1 MSAGRILFVEDQ
13 YDTLQSY
20 LKVLKTCNL
29 ITDDELKE
37 INRFKGNT
45 QKEQFEKFNSVLNG
59 RIEVATCFA
68 DAFEKIQ
75 EAKTGDEYD
84 CFFIDRNLAGYSD
97 IDMLFKKNHQIK
109 AQKEFSQDFFNGF
122 KSSSEDTKIFIG
134 DYFVVVLINAG
145 VPIEKIYFLTANNN
159 GIQELLKSPYL
170 HANRLPRYIDKTN
183 DSFKEDLIE
192 ILNNSHC
199 AKVRFLYKDILGNA
213 KVKDIWGAYI
223 EKFIAIL
230 AKRYKSGAKSNYKG
244 DGIILRNMIEAIV
257 AYIADDNNFKS
268 RLQDPKEK
276 DTVRRFLKCNLL
288 GYSGQ
293 FEKMLS
299 HIHTN
304 CVDICNNLNKKV
316 LTKIDESDI
325 RKHIQN
331 YSKDI
336 NKETDLIIEYSNAR
350 VLTALNDFYFNDPYD
365 FPPKYIFSYIDNIYT
380 VTSEF
385 SAHGRNDKTADELSA
400 DGWSALLSGMLQI
413 MQWVAATNPNPQSQQ
428 N

>member
-13 YDTLQSY
+13 YDTLKSY

-37 INRFKGNT
+37 INRFKGDT

-97 IDMLFKKNHQIK
+97 IDMLFTKNHQIK
-109 AQKEFSQDFFNGF
+109 AQKEFSKDFFNGF
-122 KSSSEDTKIFIG
+122 KSSPEDTKIFIG

-183 DSFKEDLIE
+183 DSFEEDLIE

-199 AKVRFLYKDILGNA
+199 AKVRFLYKDIFENA

-276 DTVRRFLKCNLL
+276 DTVRRFLNCDLL
-288 GYSGQ
+288 GYSRE
-293 FEKMLS
+293 FEKKLS
-299 HIHTN
+299 FIHKDWVRIKGILGKNVFSNNDAPSISKCIKTN
-304 CVDICNNLNKKV
+304 ANTN
-316 LTKIDESDI
+316 
-325 RKHIQN
+325 
-331 YSKDI
+331 
-336 NKETDLIIEYSNAR
+336 LIIKYSCAKT
-350 VLTALNDFYFNDPYD
+350 LTALNDFYFCNPYD
-365 FPPKYIFSYIDNIYT
+365 FPPKYIFAYIDNIYT

-385 SAHGRNDKTADELSA
+385 SAHGKNDKTTKGLST

-413 MQWVAATNPNPQSQQ
+413 MQWVAATNPNPTSPQS
-428 N
+428 